1 MNAVVLAIVLV
12 LIADSSALKLYAQ
25 MKNQWPRPRWPCE
38 CCCGEVLLCWGDV
51 RQPYLRHVIGS
62 DCAGGG
68 EGALHRL
75 AKEGLADY
83 LETGECVTFT
93 DDRRCSGCNELY
105 TRAEQISAGGSV
117 QVEYGLPD
125 GGRAD
130 IALLSAAGEVE
141 AVIEIMDS
149 HATQSARPEPWY
161 EVSASTVFKL
171 LNATATANLGRNRI
185 FMEKATLPPL
195 LCEKMRAANTLNS
208 PWRDNRG
215 VLRMNSPT
223 AYTCSSCTQKQEM
236 ATREREQRLEAE
248 KAARRKEDS
257 ERQAE
262 QTRRAERA
270 GRPKRQAYE
279 KLRATWDSDERKAWP
294 RKSQLKMLI
303 EVMEAIN
310 DWRREAINDWRR
322 AEVKAGASDKF
333 WGTDRQVGAY
343 TSLLEDWK
351 ELGRKKLTFGKFK
364 GRTYLEIQ
372 DPIFEVHGGKSYE
385 DLTAAQLRFEET
397 ASKYCEW
404 VGGVED
410 PQGGLADFQ
419 LWLEGDPETAWNEC

>member
-12 LIADSSALKLYAQ
+12 LLADSSALKLYAQ

-38 CCCGEVLLCWGDV
+38 CCGGEVLLCWGDV

-83 LETGECVTFT
+83 LETGERVTFT
-93 DDRRCSGCNELY
+93 DGRRCSGCNELY
-105 TRAEQISAGGSV
+105 TRAEQISTGGSV

-149 HATQSARPEPWY
+149 HATESARPEPWY

-171 LNATATANLGRNRI
+171 LNATATANLGRNRMI
-185 FMEKATLPPL
+185 MEKATLPPL
-195 LCEKMRAANTLNS
+195 LCEKMRAASMPLKL
-208 PWRDNRG
+208 PRRDNRG
-215 VLRMNSPT
+215 VLRILQS

-236 ATREREQRLEAE
+236 ATRERGQRLEAE

-294 RKSQLKMLI
+294 RKRQLKMLI
-303 EVMEAIN
+303 EVV
-310 DWRREAINDWRR
+310 EAINDWRR

-333 WGTDRQVGAY
+333 WGMDRQVSVY
-343 TSLLEDWK
+343 DTSLLEDWK

-372 DPIFEVHGGKSYE
+372 DPINEVHGGKSYE
-385 DLTAAQLRFEET
+385 DLMAAQLRFEET
-397 ASKYCEW
+397 ASTYCGW
-404 VGGVED
+404 VRSVED
-410 PQGGLADFQ
+410 PQSGLADFQ
-419 LWLEGDPETAWNEC
+419 LWLEGDPETAWNEFYVDQYD

>member
-1 MNAVVLAIVLV
+1 MNAVVLASVLV
-12 LIADSSALKLYAQ
+12 LLADSSALKLYAQ

-38 CCCGEVLLCWGDV
+38 CCGGEVLLCWGDV

-83 LETGECVTFT
+83 LETGERVTFT

-171 LNATATANLGRNRI
+171 LNATATANLGRNRMI
-185 FMEKATLPPL
+185 MEKATLPPL

-236 ATREREQRLEAE
+236 ATRERGQRLEAE

-257 ERQAE
+257 ERQAK

-270 GRPKRQAYE
+270 GRPKRRAYE

-294 RKSQLKMLI
+294 RKRQLKMLI
-303 EVMEAIN
+303 DVV
-310 DWRREAINDWRR
+310 EAINDWRR
-322 AEVKAGASDKF
+322 AEVKAGASDKS
-333 WGTDRQVGAY
+333 WGMDRQVSVY
-343 TSLLEDWK
+343 DTSLLEDWK

-364 GRTYLEIQ
+364 GRTYLEVS
-372 DPIFEVHGGKSYE
+372 DG
-385 DLTAAQLRFEET
+385 FEEEFMG
-397 ASKYCEW
+397 YCEW
-404 VGGVED
+404 ARNVEE
-410 PQGGLADFQ
+410 PRKALADFQ
-419 LWLEGDPETAWNEC
+419 LWLDGDPEDLCDYWDE